1 MLGCI
6 ARPSKPC
13 ISGEYVSLA
22 GQSVGIGRDDQAPR
36 IVEGLTQQKEA
47 TASLLLGQG
56 LRVRAQA
63 GGILLAARPHPL
75 DFENSDWPGVAK

>member
-1 MLGCI
+1 MLPPAKQIWIRFWGPDHMDKSMLGCI

-13 ISGEYVSLA
+13 IPGEYVSLA

-36 IVEGLTQQKEA
+36 IVEGLTQQPEA

-56 LRVRAQA
+56 LRVRA
-63 GGILLAARPHPL
+63 
-75 DFENSDWPGVAK
+75 